1 MSSRIAPRFATP
13 EGFSLFKADDHARPA
28 RRAGDGFVMGKRR
41 VRCFSVSLDAFG
53 AGANQ
58 DLHVTPFADDAL

>member
-1 MSSRIAPRFATP
+1 
-13 EGFSLFKADDHARPA
+13 
-28 RRAGDGFVMGKRR
+28 MGKRR